1 MTATATAID
10 NVIPWIVS
18 TLNAALAYP
27 VFDGPPSSL
36 PDNAETRF
44 AAIGAE
50 SPLET
55 GEEAT
60 PVNAATMS
68 QVWKGLG
75 AKRREEEMI
84 INCVAVGKSTTIA
97 AARTLA
103 TSVIND
109 VAVNLTL
116 HPGTLD
122 TWNALVSDV
131 MDTRSLNV
139 SGGAVVQMQFAITVR
154 ANLS

>member
-55 GEEAT
+55 GEETRQTTSRDARSGCRVSVFRAL
-60 PVNAATMS
+60 PLCGERASEPKQHFLLGSLRAAR
-68 QVWKGLG
+68 LG
-75 AKRREEEMI
+75 A
-84 INCVAVGKSTTIA
+84 VA
-97 AARTLA
+97 AAAAEIRGDHLA
-103 TSVIND
+103 GCVG
-109 VAVNLTL
+109 VGCRVWLF
-116 HPGTLD
+116 
-122 TWNALVSDV
+122 
-131 MDTRSLNV
+131 R
-139 SGGAVVQMQFAITVR
+139 R
-154 ANLS
+154 ARHWISPTICGQL